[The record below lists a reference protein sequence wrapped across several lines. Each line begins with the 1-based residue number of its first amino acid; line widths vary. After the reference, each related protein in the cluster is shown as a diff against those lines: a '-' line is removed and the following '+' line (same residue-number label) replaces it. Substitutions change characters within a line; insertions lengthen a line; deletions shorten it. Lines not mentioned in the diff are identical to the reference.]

1 MRRKI
6 KNKNNYYPY
15 IIITKEMSVIVK
27 KQICY
32 TFSSNTATG
41 AQNIQNN
48 GASFSVALNS
58 PIYVPNGTVDCTV
71 EVLQAAVWNT
81 SPNIAADF
89 GNNKLT
95 FSYAESVYNFTI
107 PDGLYGVKDLNTNIS
122 RLLANA
128 GLPSNLFLLSGDDST
143 QKTIITYTVSGV
155 IIDFNV
161 ANSIRTVLGF
171 NARLSP
177 GENSSTAGQNDT
189 SDNTAVFNRI
199 NSFFIRSSMVNNGL
213 PLNNV
218 GSGIIAAIPI
228 TAKPGSQIN
237 YAPTIPI
244 PVDASNLIGTTLQFI
259 SFDLLD
265 QDLRFVNTVGEYY
278 SVTLAIRYKLLLT
291 TESLPMVP
299 N

>member
-1 MRRKI
+1 
-6 KNKNNYYPY
+6 
-15 IIITKEMSVIVK
+15 MSVIVD
-27 KQICY
+27 KQLSY
-32 TFSSNTATG
+32 TFSSNTSTG

-58 PIYVPNGTVDCTV
+58 PIYIPKGTVDCTV

-81 SPNIAADF
+81 SPNIAVEF
-89 GNNKLT
+89 GNYRLS
-95 FSYAESVYNFTI
+95 FSYNETVYGFVI
-107 PDGLYGVKDLNTNIS
+107 PDGLYSLTDLNTTIS

-128 GLPSNLFLLSGDDST
+128 GLASNLFILSGDQST
-143 QKTIITYTVSGV
+143 QKTVITYSVSGV
-155 IIDFNV
+155 RIDFTNPD
-161 ANSIRTVLGF
+161 SIRTVLGF
-171 NARLSP
+171 DARLSP
-177 GENSSTAGQNDT
+177 VGGISAAGQSDF

-199 NSFFIRSSMVNNGL
+199 NSFFVRSSMVNNGL

-228 TAKPGSQIN
+228 TAAPGSQIN

-244 PVDASNLIGTTLQFI
+244 AVDASNLPGTTLQFI

-265 QDLRFVNTVGEYY
+265 QELRYVNTVGEDW
-278 SVTLAIRYKLLLT
+278 SITLAIKYKILLT
-291 TESLPMVP
+291 IESLPMVP

>member
-1 MRRKI
+1 
-6 KNKNNYYPY
+6 
-15 IIITKEMSVIVK
+15 MSVIVD
-27 KQICY
+27 KQLSY
-32 TFSSNTATG
+32 TFSSNTSTG

-58 PIYVPNGTVDCTV
+58 PIYIPKGTVDCTV

-81 SPNIAADF
+81 SPNIAVEF
-89 GNNKLT
+89 GNYRLRFTYN
-95 FSYAESVYNFTI
+95 ENVYGFVI
-107 PDGLYGVKDLNTNIS
+107 PDGLYSLTDLNTTIS

-128 GLPSNLFLLSGDDST
+128 GLASNLFILSGDQST
-143 QKTIITYTVSGV
+143 QKTVITYSVSGV
-155 IIDFNV
+155 RIDFTRPD
-161 ANSIRTVLGF
+161 SIRTVLGF
-171 NARLSP
+171 DARLSP
-177 GENSSTAGQNDT
+177 VGGISAAGQSDF

-199 NSFFIRSSMVNNGL
+199 NSFFVRSSMVNNGL

-228 TAKPGSQIN
+228 TAAPGSQIN

-244 PVDASNLIGTTLQFI
+244 AVDASDLPGTTLQFI

-265 QDLRFVNTVGEYY
+265 QELRYVNTVGEDW
-278 SVTLAIRYKLLLT
+278 SITLAIKYKILLT
-291 TESLPMVP
+291 IESLPMIP

>member
-1 MRRKI
+1 
-6 KNKNNYYPY
+6 
-15 IIITKEMSVIVK
+15 MSVIVD
-27 KQICY
+27 KQLCY
-32 TFSSNTATG
+32 TFSSNTSTG

-58 PIYVPNGTVDCTV
+58 PIYIPKGTVDCTV

-81 SPNIAADF
+81 SPNIAVEF
-89 GNNKLT
+89 GNYRLS
-95 FSYAESVYNFTI
+95 FSYNETVYGFVI
-107 PDGLYGVKDLNTNIS
+107 PDGLYSLTDLNTTIS

-128 GLPSNLFLLSGDDST
+128 GLASNLFILSGDQST
-143 QKTIITYTVSGV
+143 QKTVITYSVSGV
-155 IIDFNV
+155 RIDFTRPD
-161 ANSIRTVLGF
+161 SIRTVLGF
-171 NARLSP
+171 DARLSP
-177 GENSSTAGQNDT
+177 VGGISAAGQSDF

-199 NSFFIRSSMVNNGL
+199 NSFFVRSSMVNNGL

-228 TAKPGSQIN
+228 TAAPGSQIN

-244 PVDASNLIGTTLQFI
+244 AVDASDLPGTTLQFI

-265 QDLRFVNTVGEYY
+265 QELRYVNTVGEDW
-278 SVTLAIRYKLLLT
+278 SITLAIKYKILLT
-291 TESLPMVP
+291 IESLPMIP

>member
-1 MRRKI
+1 
-6 KNKNNYYPY
+6 
-15 IIITKEMSVIVK
+15 MSVIVD
-27 KQICY
+27 KQLSY
-32 TFSSNTATG
+32 TFSSNTSTG

-58 PIYVPNGTVDCTV
+58 PIYIPKGTVDCTV

-81 SPNIAADF
+81 SPNIAVEF
-89 GNNKLT
+89 GNNRLSFT
-95 FSYAESVYNFTI
+95 YGAVVYAFVI
-107 PDGLYGVKDLNTNIS
+107 PDGLYSLTDLNTTIS

-128 GLPSNLFLLSGDDST
+128 GLASNLFLLSGDQST
-143 QKTIITYTVSGV
+143 QKTVITYSVSGV
-155 IIDFNV
+155 RIDFTNPD
-161 ANSIRTVLGF
+161 SIRTVLGF
-171 NARLSP
+171 DARLSP
-177 GENSSTAGQNDT
+177 AGGISAAGQSDF

-199 NSFFIRSSMVNNGL
+199 NSFFVRSSMVNNGL

-228 TAKPGSQIN
+228 TAAPGSQIN

-244 PVDASNLIGTTLQFI
+244 AVDASDLPGTTLQFI

-265 QDLRFVNTVGEYY
+265 QELRYVNTVGEDW
-278 SVTLAIRYKLLLT
+278 SITLAIKYKILLT
-291 TESLPMVP
+291 IESLPMIP

>member
-1 MRRKI
+1 
-6 KNKNNYYPY
+6 
-15 IIITKEMSVIVK
+15 MSVIVD
-27 KQICY
+27 KQLSY
-32 TFSSNTATG
+32 TFSSNTSTG

-58 PIYVPNGTVDCTV
+58 PIYIPKGTVDCTV

-81 SPNIAADF
+81 SPNIAVEF
-89 GNNKLT
+89 GNYRLRFTYN
-95 FSYAESVYNFTI
+95 ENVYGFVI
-107 PDGLYGVKDLNTNIS
+107 PDGLYSLTDLNTTIS

-128 GLPSNLFLLSGDDST
+128 GLASNLFILSGDQST
-143 QKTIITYTVSGV
+143 QKTVITYSVSGV
-155 IIDFNV
+155 RIDFTRPD
-161 ANSIRTVLGF
+161 SIRTVLGF
-171 NARLSP
+171 DARLSP
-177 GENSSTAGQNDT
+177 VGGISAAGQSDF

-199 NSFFIRSSMVNNGL
+199 NSFFVRSSMVNNGL

-228 TAKPGSQIN
+228 TAAPGSQIN

-244 PVDASNLIGTTLQFI
+244 AVDASDLPGTTLQFI

-265 QDLRFVNTVGEYY
+265 QELRYVNTVGEDW
-278 SVTLAIRYKLLLT
+278 SITLAIKYKILLT
-291 TESLPMVP
+291 IESLPMVP

>member
-1 MRRKI
+1 
-6 KNKNNYYPY
+6 
-15 IIITKEMSVIVK
+15 MSVIID

-32 TFSSNTATG
+32 TFSSNKSTG

-58 PIYVPNGTVDCTV
+58 PIYIPKGTVDCTV

-81 SPNIAADF
+81 SPNIAAEF
-89 GNNKLT
+89 GNNRISFTYNEAL
-95 FSYAESVYNFTI
+95 YNFVI
-107 PDGLYGVKDLNTNIS
+107 PDGLYSLKDLNATIS
-122 RLLANA
+122 RLFANA

-143 QKTIITYTVSGV
+143 QKTIITYTLAGV
-155 IIDFNV
+155 RIDFGIL
-161 ANSIRTVLGF
+161 NSIRTVLGF
-171 NARLSP
+171 DDRLSP
-177 GENSSTAGQNDT
+177 AENDSVAGQNDT

-199 NSFFIRSSMVNNGL
+199 NSFFVRSSMVNNGL

-228 TAKPGSQIN
+228 TAAPGSQIN
-237 YAPTIPI
+237 YARAIPI
-244 PVDASNLIGTTLQFI
+244 AVDANNLVGNALQFI

-265 QDLRFVNTVGEYY
+265 QDLRFVNTVGEDY
-278 SVTLAIRYKLLLT
+278 SITLAIKYKILLT
-291 TESLPMVP
+291 IENLPMVP

>member
-1 MRRKI
+1 
-6 KNKNNYYPY
+6 
-15 IIITKEMSVIVK
+15 MSVVVK

-95 FSYAESVYNFTI
+95 FSYAESVYNFII
-107 PDGLYGVKDLNTNIS
+107 PDGLYGLSDLNTTIS

-128 GLPSNLFLLSGDDST
+128 GLPSNLFLLSGDQST
-143 QKTIITYTVSGV
+143 QKTVITYTVSGV
-155 IIDFNV
+155 IIYFDV
-161 ANSIRTVLGF
+161 VNSIRTVLGF
-171 NARLSP
+171 DARLSP
-177 GENSSTAGQNDT
+177 GGGNSSVAGQNDT

-237 YAPTIPI
+237 YSPTIPI
-244 PVDASNLIGTTLQFI
+244 AVDASNLPGTTLQFI

-265 QDLRFVNTVGEYY
+265 QDLRYVNTVGEYY
-278 SVTLAIRYKLLLT
+278 SVTLSIKYKLLLT
-291 TESLPMVP
+291 TENLPMVP